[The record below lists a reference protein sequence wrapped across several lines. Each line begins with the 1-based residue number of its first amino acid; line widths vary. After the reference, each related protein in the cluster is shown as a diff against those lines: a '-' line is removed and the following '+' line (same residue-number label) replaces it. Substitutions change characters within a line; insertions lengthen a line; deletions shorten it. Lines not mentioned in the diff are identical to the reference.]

1 MAETYSNAEEVLVW
15 LGPSYSS
22 SDPAM
27 EILGTPLHL
36 HSPQFEEMWTPENS
50 LAIRRLFSR
59 PYWERLWVFQEL
71 KLAKRK
77 ILMCGEKSVAWTSLE
92 DFLHAIND
100 KQIINGDSELSPSD
114 LTSETRESWTVE
126 RRAAAESCRAARF
139 CPATP
144 TVQHASQ
151 TDRRGTLWETM
162 FSLSHLRCTEPRDR
176 VYALLG
182 VSRCGLSIQP
192 DYTVQVVTLLH
203 KVLESQHRL
212 HSPQTI
218 HEVESQCSQLE
229 GLFGLPRHA
238 MLAISGYSHRLVSAS
253 ETDATLAYGI
263 GPALSGINFW
273 WAVFHGHGAVEA
285 MLTRLNAESNPS
297 NHLERWFEFGVMQN
311 QMALLDMLLALEV
324 VRTDHSLIT
333 KLRSLDYGCQASF
346 FGLAL
351 LRGHAKVA
359 RKLLDTSHFDV
370 SRKLPPITDD
380 IPAMCPLHFA
390 INQRD
395 LEMVKE
401 LLTIPGIDTEHRCD
415 GSTALESATSLAKG
429 ASKPCEDVISNLRAS
444 LAKSAAHPSY
454 DIITTLEVSF
464 TKSASNAATQV

>member
-1 MAETYSNAEEVLVW
+1 MTGIV
-15 LGPSYSS
+15 
-22 SDPAM
+22 
-27 EILGTPLHL
+27 
-36 HSPQFEEMWTPENS
+36 
-50 LAIRRLFSR
+50 
-59 PYWERLWVFQEL
+59 VFQEL

-77 ILMCGEKSVAWTSLE
+77 LLMCGESLVAWTSLE
-92 DFLHAIND
+92 DFLDAIND
-100 KQIINGDSELSPSD
+100 KRIINGDSELSPSD
-114 LTSETRESWTVE
+114 STSETRESWKLE

-144 TVQHASQ
+144 TVHHASQ
-151 TDRRGTLWETM
+151 TDQRGTLWETM

-182 VSRCGLSIQP
+182 VSR
-192 DYTVQVVTLLH
+192 
-203 KVLESQHRL
+203 
-212 HSPQTI
+212 
-218 HEVESQCSQLE
+218 QLE

-238 MLAISGYSHRLVSAS
+238 MLAISGYSNRLVAAS

-273 WAVFHGHGAVEA
+273 WAVFHGHGAVET
-285 MLTRLNAESNPS
+285 MLTRLNAEHNPS

-311 QMALLDMLLALEV
+311 RIALLDMLLALEV

-333 KLRSLDYGCQASF
+333 KLRPLDYGCQASF

-351 LRGHAKVA
+351 LRGHAKIT

-370 SRKLPPITDD
+370 NRKLSPITDD

-390 INQRD
+390 VNQRD

-415 GSTALESATSLAKG
+415 GSTALESATSLAKC
-429 ASKPCEDVISNLRAS
+429 ASDPCEDVISNLRVS
-444 LAKSAAHPSY
+444 LAKSASHPSY
-454 DIITTLEVSF
+454 DIITNREVSF
-464 TKSASNAATQV
+464 TESASNSASFDTGVNRA